1 MNSKKIGKGRRGLTG
16 SGAMMPILMDDGK
29 NPDGGAAIPSDHN
42 VAEAKDWVDHN
53 KK

>member
-1 MNSKKIGKGRRGLTG
+1 MNSKEIGKGNHGLTG
-16 SGAMMPILMDDGK
+16 AFDTLAITQPSKHQPK
-29 NPDGGAAIPSDHN
+29 TNVAIPSDAQ

>member
-1 MNSKKIGKGRRGLTG
+1 MNGKKIGKGRGGLTG
-16 SGAMMPILMDDGK
+16 AGAALPITMDDEK
-29 NPDGGAAIPSDHN
+29 APRGGAAIPSDHN